1 MTSARPEPLVLS
13 HREGAVLTLTL
24 NRPDKSNSLHPDL
37 VKQLSA
43 ALRGAEADN
52 ALRVLVIT
60 GAGSSFCAG
69 LDLEL
74 LVSWTTEQKLA
85 YLDTVTRVF
94 RRVWSLPQPVIA
106 AVNGPAIAG
115 GFDLA
120 AFCDIR
126 LAAKEAIFGQAEI
139 NIGLT
144 QIIHPLY
151 KSIGLARAK
160 ELAMTGQSISADEA
174 FRIGLVNH
182 VYPREELMQRAME
195 LAAVLASKP
204 RDALF
209 ATKRLTRELIDL
221 DTNTALDE
229 IRKTFRACLASDEH
243 RRRVAEVYASL
254 KKRDQAEG

>member
-1 MTSARPEPLVLS
+1 MTGAKPLVLS
-13 HREGAVLTLTL
+13 RREGAVLTLTL

-37 VKQLSA
+37 VEQLSA
-43 ALRGAEADN
+43 SLTSAEADN
-52 ALRVLVIT
+52 AVSVVVIT
-60 GAGSSFCAG
+60 GAGPSFCAG

-74 LVSWTTEQKLA
+74 LVRWTAEQKSA
-85 YLDTVTRVF
+85 YLDTVTSVF

-126 LAAKEAIFGQAEI
+126 IAAREAIFGQAEI
-139 NIGLT
+139 NVGLT

-160 ELAMTGQSISADEA
+160 ELAMTGQNISAEEA

-182 VYPREELMQRAME
+182 VYTREDLMPRAME

-204 RDALF
+204 RNALF
-209 ATKRLTRELIDL
+209 ETKRLTRVLVDL
-221 DTNTALDE
+221 DTNRALE
-229 IRKTFRACLASDEH
+229 EMSKTFRRCLASDEH
-243 RRRVAEVYASL
+243 RLRVADVYASL
-254 KKRDQAEG
+254 KKRRKTEQ

>member
-1 MTSARPEPLVLS
+1 MTAKPLVLS
-13 HREGAVLTLTL
+13 RREGAVLTLTL

-37 VKQLSA
+37 VEQLSSSLA
-43 ALRGAEADN
+43 GAEADN
-52 ALRVLVIT
+52 AVSVVVIT
-60 GAGSSFCAG
+60 GAGSTFCAG

-74 LVSWTTEQKLA
+74 LVSWTTEQKSA
-85 YLDTVTRVF
+85 YLDTVTSIF
-94 RRVWSLPQPVIA
+94 HRVWSLPQPVIA

-126 LAAKEAIFGQAEI
+126 IAATEAIFGQAEI
-139 NIGLT
+139 NVGLT

-160 ELAMTGQSISADEA
+160 ELAMTGQNISAEEA

-182 VYPREELMQRAME
+182 VYTLEDLMPRVME

-204 RDALF
+204 RNALF
-209 ATKRLTRELIDL
+209 ETKRLTRVLVDL
-221 DTNTALDE
+221 DTNGALE
-229 IRKTFRACLASDEH
+229 EMSRTFRRCLASDEH
-243 RRRVAEVYASL
+243 RHRVADVFANL
-254 KKRDQAEG
+254 KKRRKTEQ